1 MPLVI
6 VGVVVSYVVTLRLPD
21 PTPPAPET
29 TPAAPETIP
38 PAHETI
44 PAPGAPGT

>member
-21 PTPPAPET
+21 PAPT
-29 TPAAPETIP
+29 AVGAAAGEP
-38 PAHETI
+38 HE
-44 PAPGAPGT
+44 